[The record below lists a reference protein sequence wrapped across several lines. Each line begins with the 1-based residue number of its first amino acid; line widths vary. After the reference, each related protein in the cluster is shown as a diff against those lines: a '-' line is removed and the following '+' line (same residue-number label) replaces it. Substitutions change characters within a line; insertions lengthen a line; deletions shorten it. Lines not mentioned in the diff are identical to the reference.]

1 MLKRPSRM
9 QVCGHLPN
17 LFRWLTRHR
26 TDAAYIL
33 AYSIILLNTDAH
45 SPQIK
50 NRMTKADFIKNNRGI
65 NDGESLPEEF
75 LNAIF
80 HDIQGNEIRM
90 KDEVDATINLPSTG
104 PGLANVLANVGRDL
118 QKEAYV
124 MQSNGMANKTEVS
137 CESSD

>member
-1 MLKRPSRM
+1 M

-17 LFRWLTRHR
+17 LFGSLTYQR

-33 AYSIILLNTDAH
+33 AYSIIMLNTDAH

-75 LNAIF
+75 LNSIF
-80 HDIQGNEIRM
+80 HDIQSNEIRM
-90 KDEVDATINLPSTG
+90 KDEVDATINLPSAG

-137 CESSD
+137 CQYFD